1 MITCEQTAWS
11 SPVCPARRAAA
22 SGTVVGSRRTS
33 RAVPSSRSR
42 PNVVSTQEASGST
55 RSSSYVSGAQPARTR
70 SARTLAAPSTRSS
83 WVTRRR
89 VSPITRS
96 AVTSLPN
103 NCVATRAT
111 SARCSLKPCPPAI
124 VAEVPMHC
132 RLGVS
137 QASRTRRTSNPTS
150 AIAVQLIQHEEA
162 QPTGGLDQVPA
173 LPRPQE
179 HQLEHHVV
187 GEDDVGRRAE
197 DPLALLVGLLTGVPG
212 EGHRRVPFGK
222 TVLEELLQLAEL
234 AVGKRV
240 HGIHDDRSNALAAAL
255 SQDAVNDRHEIAQA
269 LAGAR
274 ARGEHV
280 APSGSGNL
288 DSLALVEVEDE
299 RRPRTL
305 FRAALDSKDPPAPL
319 VQDTGVDEFVDG
331 AARLEAGVEGEP
343 RVRPSQPTRELLI
356 DIGADALVANL
367 QKAPGKRLVV
377 FDEPITNVEDVQAS
391 PQVGSSGRNR
401 EALRADRASVRGGVP
416 CRTRPA

>member
-55 RSSSYVSGAQPARTR
+55 RSSSYVSGAQLAETVPAGHRCR
-70 SARTLAAPSTRSS
+70 GADALQAGSLAG
-83 WVTRRR
+83 
-89 VSPITRS
+89 ITHPPHQQPH
-96 AVTSLPN
+96 V
-103 NCVATRAT
+103 RALT
-111 SARCSLKPCPPAI
+111 
-124 VAEVPMHC
+124 
-132 RLGVS
+132 
-137 QASRTRRTSNPTS
+137 T